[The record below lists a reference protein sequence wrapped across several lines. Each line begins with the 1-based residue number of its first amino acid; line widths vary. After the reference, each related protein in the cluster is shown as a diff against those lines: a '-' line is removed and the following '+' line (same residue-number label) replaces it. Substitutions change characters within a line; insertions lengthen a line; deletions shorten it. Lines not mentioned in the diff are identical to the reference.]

1 MMYPVKKVSLAL
13 FVLLS
18 FQAASPMARQLHVYP
33 ARSASSD
40 VATVAK
46 VIAGVGCIA
55 AIGYG
60 LYKLYDWLFSPT
72 NETLLQNSLNALQ
85 DSRLRYADVIRF
97 MDGQVAGIPV
107 NVAEQKQLING
118 FSEATLYELAV
129 SYIKEASYAYQTNLY
144 NTIYNLRSTRDAL
157 VARIKKLANK
167 PEHAQMRSQMQELE
181 RETAQWMSKLQFL
194 HDYIGAHQS
203 YFRLFELEYKI
214 LRVYE
219 FELNALN
226 QQTDSAYL
234 REAIRASV
242 MKHAWQDRLA
252 YPYMHYVDTIQGYM
266 NGLERESSHLA
277 YNYSGRLGSARAI
290 FERLRAIYSLVIV
303 EDAYHQELRDY
314 ERAQIEKQKLEAE
327 KAQAAAAAA
336 QAAAMQ
342 QQAYAMQQA
351 NALQAQQNAL
361 IAAHVVNPKPQVTV
375 YL

>member
-129 SYIKEASYAYQTNLY
+129 SYIK
-144 NTIYNLRSTRDAL
+144 
-157 VARIKKLANK
+157 
-167 PEHAQMRSQMQELE
+167 
-181 RETAQWMSKLQFL
+181 
-194 HDYIGAHQS
+194 
-203 YFRLFELEYKI
+203 
-214 LRVYE
+214 
-219 FELNALN
+219 
-226 QQTDSAYL
+226 
-234 REAIRASV
+234 
-242 MKHAWQDRLA
+242 
-252 YPYMHYVDTIQGYM
+252 
-266 NGLERESSHLA
+266 
-277 YNYSGRLGSARAI
+277 
-290 FERLRAIYSLVIV
+290 
-303 EDAYHQELRDY
+303 
-314 ERAQIEKQKLEAE
+314 
-327 KAQAAAAAA
+327 
-336 QAAAMQ
+336 
-342 QQAYAMQQA
+342 
-351 NALQAQQNAL
+351 
-361 IAAHVVNPKPQVTV
+361 
-375 YL
+375 